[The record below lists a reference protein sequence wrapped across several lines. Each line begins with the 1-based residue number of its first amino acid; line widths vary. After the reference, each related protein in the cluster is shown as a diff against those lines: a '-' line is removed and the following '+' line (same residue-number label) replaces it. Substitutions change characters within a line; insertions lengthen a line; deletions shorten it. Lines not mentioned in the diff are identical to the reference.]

1 MSTSKPLTDRQAA
14 LLERVCLRRYTV
26 IFAHYMGNHQPNES
40 VRVDDQQGGCDH
52 TFRPTTAESLRA
64 RGLVRYAHRGHGF
77 SHVKPTQA
85 GLDHYRASLKAPS
98 QPIR

>member
-40 VRVDDQQGGCDH
+40 VRVDDQQGGC
-52 TFRPTTAESLRA
+52 A